1 MSTPRKSFKKRI
13 GNHAVTIAPY
23 THSGTGAQMWRFG
36 YKPDPKG
43 STKYVTRSSL
53 EAIEA
58 EAERI
63 LNVRNA
69 GELDWNSLT
78 PERRKFLEAVYH
90 ACPLPEVREEVLEA
104 LKNYRSRLLKK

>member
-1 MSTPRKSFKKRI
+1 MKPPRKSYKKRI
-13 GNHAVTIAPY
+13 GNHALTIAPY
-23 THSGTGAQMWRFG
+23 THCGTGAQMWRFG

-43 STKYVTRSSL
+43 STKYVTRSSW

-63 LNVRNA
+63 LNERND

-78 PERRKFLEAVYH
+78 PERRKFLETIH
-90 ACPLPEVREEVLEA
+90 RLTPLPEDEEEVLEA
-104 LKNYRSRLLKK
+104 LKHYHQQL